1 MRGEF
6 IHVWAETRQNIWEPL
21 SERSEVAATVYCD
34 LYRDLVIALRTPPS
48 AQRLVE
54 VVANPSES
62 REAFDTT
69 VSTDFLGEAELVRFF
84 EAAFDTLEE
93 LGGDEVSNAYFNLLA
108 AFIEKYSLRY
118 DLRRPCALCP
128 TLPGLVTTV
137 VHHIRATSKSD
148 AHLAKLHSEFEES
161 LRDLRYE
168 RTEGRIKAVLA
179 KQFILVEG
187 IANVRASG
195 VGGTLGELCKRASW
209 PHPTLKAAAGQIYGF
224 RSDYP
229 GLGHSGNPKSVSRE
243 LDDRDLAGVSLML
256 LGLVPYIDNSLDLA
270 ALFPDPTSLSPMRS
284 KVSERAVSAAQPL
297 TSWRSIALSLS
308 KRILAFLG
316 AK

>member
-6 IHVWAETRQNIWEPL
+6 VHVWAETRQNIWEPL
-21 SERSEVAATVYCD
+21 SERSEVSDTVYCD
-34 LYRDLVIALRTPPS
+34 LYRDLVRAFRSQPS
-48 AQRLVE
+48 AQQLVE
-54 VVANPSES
+54 VVANPMES

-84 EAAFDTLEE
+84 EFAFDSLEE
-93 LGGDEVSNAYFNLLA
+93 LGGDEVSNVYFNLLA

-118 DLRRPCALCP
+118 DLRRPCILCP

-137 VHHIRATSKSD
+137 VHHIRVTSKSD

-168 RTEGRIKAVLA
+168 RTEGRIKAFLA

-187 IANVRASG
+187 LANIRVSG
-195 VGGTLGELCKRASW
+195 GGGTLGELCKRASW
-209 PHPTLKAAAGQIYGF
+209 PHQTLKSAAGQIYGF

-229 GLGHSGNPKSVSRE
+229 GLGHSGNPKAVNRE

-256 LGLVPYIDNSLDLA
+256 LGLVPYIDHSLDLT
-270 ALFPDPTSLSPMRS
+270 ALFPDPTPLSPTRS
-284 KVSERAVSAAQPL
+284 RVPERAVSASQPL
-297 TSWRSIALSLS
+297 MSWRSMARSLR
-308 KRILAFLG
+308 KRIVEFWAD
-316 AK
+316 K